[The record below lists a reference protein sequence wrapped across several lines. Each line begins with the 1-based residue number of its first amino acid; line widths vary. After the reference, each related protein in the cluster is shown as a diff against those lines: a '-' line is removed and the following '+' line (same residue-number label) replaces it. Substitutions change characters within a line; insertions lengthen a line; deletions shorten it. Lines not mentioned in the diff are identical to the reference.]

1 VNGDVGIGEPSP
13 VKGRVQKPRRL
24 RRWLWGVCLVAAL
37 VALYLYRGPL
47 LTSAAGFL
55 DVSEP
60 PERVDYALVL
70 GGEPN
75 TRPFVAAALYRRHLA
90 GKILLPVMKP
100 ARVAPEIEQVPSE
113 VLSQRVLHHRGVP
126 DTAILLLQDK
136 VGDTRDEAEALALF
150 LAEHPGS
157 SVAVVTTM
165 YHTRRTR
172 GIFQKKV
179 GNLARRLL
187 FVAAPAED
195 FDAGNWW
202 RSEAGLTAYLT
213 EYAKW
218 IYYQL
223 RY

>member
-1 VNGDVGIGEPSP
+1 VTGDVGPAP
-13 VKGRVQKPRRL
+13 KGKKPRRW
-24 RRWLWGVCLVAAL
+24 RRWLWRGVVIAGL
-37 VALYLYRGPL
+37 VALYLCRAPL
-47 LTSAAGFL
+47 LTRAAGFL

-60 PERVDYALVL
+60 PERVDYVMVL
-70 GGEPN
+70 GGDIN
-75 TRPFVAAALYRRHLA
+75 TRPFVAAALYRKRLA
-90 GKILLPVMKP
+90 GQVLLPVMKP
-100 ARVAPEIEQVPSE
+100 ARVAPEIEPVPCE
-113 VLSQRVLHHRGVP
+113 VLNQRVLHHRGVP
-126 DTAILLLQDK
+126 DTAILLLKDK
-136 VGDTRDEAEALALF
+136 VGDTNDEAEALALF

-157 SVAVVTTM
+157 SVAVVTTT

-202 RSEAGLTAYLT
+202 HSEAGLKAYLN

-218 IYYQL
+218 VYYQL